1 MSLKAIFW
9 VCGATVTATG
19 VILGLRSAARA
30 AGIDSGGSYP
40 MSHPLHLDDQRVR
53 HPQVSDDPFSPDA
66 FRDELLK

>member
-19 VILGLRSAARA
+19 AILGFRNVARA
-30 AGIDSGGSYP
+30 VGSAYGESYTT
-40 MSHPLHLDDQRVR
+40 SHPIHPDDQH
-53 HPQVSDDPFSPDA
+53 HPQISDDPFSPDA